1 MSLRKFEP
9 VGAIVEHYGKKV
21 RVVEDACSE
30 TDMYYACLHCVFFE
44 ESCDDIICHS
54 RFRED
59 GKSIHY
65 ELV

>member
-21 RVVEDACSE
+21 RVVEDDFAE
-30 TDMYYACLHCVFFE
+30 KDMYNACLRCVFVK
-44 ESCDDIICHS
+44 ESCNDIICLS
-54 RFRED
+54 SFRED